1 MKLRF
6 IKASVFGNRR
16 DGYEQTDFHYI
27 GDTLEVDKRPS
38 DRALL
43 TLAKNVFEGRP
54 FAGRIMS
61 RRGINFDH
69 DYNANIGADLTLYFA
84 YNGYQMGSVKI
95 SDS

>member
-16 DGYEQTDFHYI
+16 DGYEQTDFHYVE
-27 GDTLEVDKRPS
+27 TMEVDRRPS
-38 DRALL
+38 NRALL
-43 TLAKNVFEGRP
+43 TLAKSVFEGHP
-54 FAGRIMS
+54 FAGRSMS

-69 DYNANIGADLTLYFA
+69 EYNANIGADKTLYFA
-84 YNGYQMGSVKI
+84 YNGNQMGSVEI

>member
-16 DGYEQTDFHYI
+16 DGYEQTDFHYVE
-27 GDTLEVDKRPS
+27 TMEVDRRPS
-38 DRALL
+38 NRALL

-54 FAGRIMS
+54 FAGRSMS
-61 RRGINFDH
+61 RKGINFDKS
-69 DYNANIGADLTLYFA
+69 YNDNIMTDTALYFA
-84 YNGYQMGSVKI
+84 YNGHQMGSVEI